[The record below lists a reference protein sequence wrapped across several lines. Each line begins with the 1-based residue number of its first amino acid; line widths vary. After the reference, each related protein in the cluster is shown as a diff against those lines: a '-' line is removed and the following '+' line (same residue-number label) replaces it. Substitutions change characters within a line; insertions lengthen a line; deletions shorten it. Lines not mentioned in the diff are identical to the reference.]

1 MTSAFGL
8 IPELPE
14 LSDEAAW
21 QLSEF
26 LQSLA
31 EHIDAHYSAQISR
44 AYRAHERERARLYR
58 EAVLLEAQPPLPFH
72 DRPSD
77 RRTPLR
83 PHRDHSRRTI
93 ITDRENRPIK

>member
-1 MTSAFGL
+1 MSDTTEPAYDVTARHCL
-8 IPELPE
+8 ILELPE

-44 AYRAHERERARLYR
+44 AYRAHECERDRLYR
-58 EAVLLEAQPPLPFH
+58 ETVLLESQQQLPFP
-72 DRPSD
+72 RP
-77 RRTPLR
+77 PF
-83 PHRDHSRRTI
+83 
-93 ITDRENRPIK
+93 

>member
-1 MTSAFGL
+1 MMSDTTEPAYDVTARHCL
-8 IPELPE
+8 ILELPE

-44 AYRAHERERARLYR
+44 AYRAHECERDRLYR
-58 EAVLLEAQPPLPFH
+58 ETVLLESQQQLPFP
-72 DRPSD
+72 RP
-77 RRTPLR
+77 PF
-83 PHRDHSRRTI
+83 
-93 ITDRENRPIK
+93 

>member
-1 MTSAFGL
+1 MSATTEPAYDVTARHCL
-8 IPELPE
+8 ILELPE

-44 AYRAHERERARLYR
+44 AYRAHECERDRLYR
-58 EAVLLEAQPPLPFH
+58 ETVLLESQQQLPFP
-72 DRPSD
+72 RP
-77 RRTPLR
+77 PF
-83 PHRDHSRRTI
+83 
-93 ITDRENRPIK
+93 